1 MSISS
6 TFYVRIFRTNV
17 ILAAFSSYI
26 LALAKKLYEKR
37 ARIMLMKLTTGDST
51 VELRPMVK
59 LVGNMHGNE
68 PTGRE
73 LIIQVRT
80 IHEPGQKLWV

>member
-1 MSISS
+1 MKD
-6 TFYVRIFRTNV
+6 FG
-17 ILAAFSSYI
+17 AKD
-26 LALAKKLYEKR
+26 ALK
-37 ARIMLMKLTTGDST
+37 MLVKLTTGDST
-51 VELRPMVK
+51 IELRPMVK

-80 IHEPGQKLWV
+80 IHE

>member
-1 MSISS
+1 LYESVFGSF
-6 TFYVRIFRTNV
+6 TQLRVW
-17 ILAAFSSYI
+17 LCYI
-26 LALAKKLYEKR
+26 LVKDFGAKDALK
-37 ARIMLMKLTTGDST
+37 MLVKLTTGDST
-51 VELRPMVK
+51 IELRPMVK

-80 IHEPGQKLWV
+80 IHE